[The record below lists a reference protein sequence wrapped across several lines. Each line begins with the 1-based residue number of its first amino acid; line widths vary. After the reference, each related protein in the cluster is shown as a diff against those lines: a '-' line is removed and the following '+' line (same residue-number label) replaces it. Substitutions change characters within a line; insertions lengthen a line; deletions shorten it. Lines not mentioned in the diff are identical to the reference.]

1 MSGKGERKGIVM
13 KRTSKRLLAGMA
25 FYLTIVLISG
35 CTIKGTANQA
45 PSEILEDDGII
56 SEMNAEIYKQEKLPL
71 DYDGEEVRADLTHV
85 DFIVRLSEDNGF
97 YLEYN
102 ISGKNDEPP
111 LTVNIQDGVLI
122 LEEKN
127 AKPATYYSGVFV
139 DGISNNLK
147 TKKTDYTSVVTLYV
161 PSDAEIKLM
170 TNMGEGDMELHGINV
185 KPVDIHMDEG
195 DLDLFDMTIEGG
207 NIILVNGDIVAENV
221 KLSQNIQMQTEN
233 GDFSLE
239 LNPSS
244 QDMLSIYAN
253 SEMDIE
259 VSEKLGGKLSENDEK
274 AYFERKV
281 KGSDDCLTIVSKC
294 GDIMID

>member
-1 MSGKGERKGIVM
+1 M
-13 KRTSKRLLAGMA
+13 KRTSKRLLAGVI
-25 FYLTIVLISG
+25 FYLISVLISG
-35 CTIKGTANQA
+35 CAIKDTANQV
-45 PSEILEDDGII
+45 PGDVLEDKGITSEID
-56 SEMNAEIYKQEKLPL
+56 AEKYKQEKIPL
-71 DYDGEEVRADLTHV
+71 DYDGEEIRADLKHV
-85 DFIVRLSEDNGF
+85 DFIVRLSEDNSF

-111 LTVNIQDGVLI
+111 LTVNTQDGVLI

-127 AKPATYYSGVFV
+127 AKPATYYRGVFI
-139 DGISNNLK
+139 DGISDNLK
-147 TKKTDYTSVVTLYV
+147 TEKTDYTSVVTLYI

-170 TNMGEGDMELHGINV
+170 TNMGEGDMELYGLNV
-185 KPVDIHMDEG
+185 KPIEIHMDEG
-195 DLDLFDMTIEGG
+195 DLELFDVAIKGG
-207 NIILVNGDIVAENV
+207 NIILVNGDIVAENM

-233 GDFSLE
+233 GDFLLE
-239 LNPSS
+239 LDPSF

-259 VSEKLGGKLSENDEK
+259 VSEKLGGKLSESDEK

-281 KGSDDCLTIVSKC
+281 KGSDDCLTIVSKY

>member
-1 MSGKGERKGIVM
+1 M
-13 KRTSKRLLAGMA
+13 
-25 FYLTIVLISG
+25 
-35 CTIKGTANQA
+35 
-45 PSEILEDDGII
+45 
-56 SEMNAEIYKQEKLPL
+56 
-71 DYDGEEVRADLTHV
+71 
-85 DFIVRLSEDNGF
+85 
-97 YLEYN
+97 
-102 ISGKNDEPP
+102 
-111 LTVNIQDGVLI
+111 
-122 LEEKN
+122 
-127 AKPATYYSGVFV
+127 
-139 DGISNNLK
+139 K

-161 PSDAEIKLM
+161 PFDAEIKLM
-170 TNMGEGDMELHGINV
+170 TNMGEGDMELHGLNV
-185 KPVDIHMDEG
+185 KPADIHMDEG
-195 DLDLFDMTIEGG
+195 DLDFFDMTIEGG